1 MKPKTIYEIGEH
13 IFDYFV
19 LSFLVNISLFLLIPF
34 TPIYMGVVSYI
45 LDEDKSLRKIFAYI
59 KENIKVIVSISI
71 FILLIFVVCYI
82 NVFALQP
89 QDSLLYYFI
98 QVLSYILLFVGT
110 IVFVYSP
117 TIIYYMNVTAKQAIF
132 NSLLLVLYNPF
143 KAIVI
148 IGVVIGFIY
157 IGTHSI
163 IFIILGQYM
172 VIFAISKMIKTT
184 ILRIKE
190 RSK

>member
-13 IFDYFV
+13 IFDYCV
-19 LSFLVNISLFLLIPF
+19 LSFLLNISLYILIPF
-34 TPIYMGVVSYI
+34 IPIYMGVVSYV
-45 LDEDKSLRKIFAYI
+45 LDEDKSLRKIFKYI

-71 FILLIFVVCYI
+71 FLLLIFVVFYI
-82 NVFALQP
+82 NVFVLQP
-89 QDSLLYYFI
+89 QYSLLHYFF
-98 QVLSYILLFVGT
+98 QVLSYILLFIGIV
-110 IVFVYSP
+110 VFVYSS
-117 TIIYYMNVTAKQAIF
+117 TIIYYMNVTAKQAIL

-184 ILRIKE
+184 ILSIKE
-190 RSK
+190 RRK